1 MSCFDLCWRWGT
13 ATLPL
18 FGGGGSSQSL
28 LSFLLHLVVVV
39 IFVSIRF
46 LIIAR
51 IFVSLGFSLLSTS
64 LSTLGLIIV
73 NIFVIIMTFI
83 IVNIHVAK
91 KVPILPGL
99 SFPSKSLNNKYFSQN
114 WNHSKMGKRPSQRW
128 YWTPPYHSNCAFV
141 TSILDHIASPHVV
154 NRSRAAQKDWRARK
168 ILLCNIFNQFLTT
181 TFDLVLTLEAV
192 PFGKRSRWFRTP
204 LVGAW
209 LGYN

>member
-28 LSFLLHLVVVV
+28 LSFLLHLVGV
-39 IFVSIRF
+39 VSIGF

-51 IFVSLGFSLLSTS
+51 IFVIIRFLIIS
-64 LSTLGLIIV
+64 LGLIIV

-168 ILLCNIFNQFLTT
+168 ILLCKIFNHFQ
-181 TFDLVLTLEAV
+181 
-192 PFGKRSRWFRTP
+192 KRRPLISSLHWRRFR
-204 LVGAW
+204 LGRGVVDSEHLW
-209 LGYN
+209 LWID